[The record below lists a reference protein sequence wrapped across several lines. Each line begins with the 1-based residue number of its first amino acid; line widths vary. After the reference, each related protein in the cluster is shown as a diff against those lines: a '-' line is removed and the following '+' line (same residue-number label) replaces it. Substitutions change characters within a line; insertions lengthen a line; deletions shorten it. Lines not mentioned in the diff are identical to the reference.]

1 EKFEEEKAPK
11 VTGKGIQKSL
21 DFNTNL
27 KNLLRKAVHDGEFME
42 PVKEVLALLSNRNA
56 ELVLLDHDPGILAAK
71 EKIDALKALTSE
83 STGSTSAPD
92 MTSLLLFSQLSG
104 NQRSQTD
111 SRKRRIDTKDS
122 QWFRGT
128 DSFRGNGRVRDHQ
141 SQREG
146 RADVKCMRCH
156 RFGHYANRCPQKR
169 SAASDALNIAWND
182 KIARRASR
190 SAAGSFDDMA
200 MSVIFFTSA
209 IVTSTFGFLKSISV
223 LLVHF
228 KRSEIRLEAIPDMPS
243 FVTRYA
249 AAIFPRALLPM
260 VRAFSPRYKRRDD
273 SFCGRF
279 LLMVH

>member
-1 EKFEEEKAPK
+1 MSGEEAQGGLEGDRLKEMKSRMMDRITSQLESAQKKKEKFLKRK
-11 VTGKGIQKSL
+11 TRQK
-21 DFNTNL
+21 
-27 KNLLRKAVHDGEFME
+27 KAVHDGEFME
-42 PVKEVLALLSNRNA
+42 PVKEVLLSNRNAELVLLLSNRNA
-56 ELVLLDHDPGILAAK
+56 ELVLLDQDPGILAAK

-169 SAASDALNIAWND
+169 
-182 KIARRASR
+182 
-190 SAAGSFDDMA
+190 
-200 MSVIFFTSA
+200 
-209 IVTSTFGFLKSISV
+209 
-223 LLVHF
+223 
-228 KRSEIRLEAIPDMPS
+228 
-243 FVTRYA
+243 
-249 AAIFPRALLPM
+249 
-260 VRAFSPRYKRRDD
+260 
-273 SFCGRF
+273 
-279 LLMVH
+279 

>member
-1 EKFEEEKAPK
+1 
-11 VTGKGIQKSL
+11 
-21 DFNTNL
+21 
-27 KNLLRKAVHDGEFME
+27 ME

-146 RADVKCMRCH
+146 R
-156 RFGHYANRCPQKR
+156 GR
-169 SAASDALNIAWND
+169 S
-182 KIARRASR
+182 K
-190 SAAGSFDDMA
+190 DD
-200 MSVIFFTSA
+200 
-209 IVTSTFGFLKSISV
+209 L
-223 LLVHF
+223 
-228 KRSEIRLEAIPDMPS
+228 
-243 FVTRYA
+243 
-249 AAIFPRALLPM
+249 
-260 VRAFSPRYKRRDD
+260 
-273 SFCGRF
+273 
-279 LLMVH
+279 